1 MNEASVETYNQNI
14 EDEVRTEE
22 TLEMLEDDNN
32 ENENPNKIPSNN
44 LNRDLDS

>member
-1 MNEASVETYNQNI
+1 MNEASLETYNQNI
-14 EDEVRTEE
+14 EDEVRIEE

-32 ENENPNKIPSNN
+32 ENENPNKNTSSN